1 MKYSMPEG
9 LNRKKVHV
17 LRIITASVVTLT
29 AFLTFEALNFE
40 EYKMAA
46 LMAVICLLNMN
57 GFKNFTKILQANP
70 K

>member
-1 MKYSMPEG
+1 MPEG